1 MKYSYTNEDA
11 VTATVDISLWDLD
24 SMLNILEPVTQDLE
38 HKMRHRASD
47 LHANLLDIRK
57 QMVESAIESLK
68 YKADRFDK

>member
-38 HKMRHRASD
+38 HNMRYRAID
-47 LHANLLDIRK
+47 LHTNLLDIRK